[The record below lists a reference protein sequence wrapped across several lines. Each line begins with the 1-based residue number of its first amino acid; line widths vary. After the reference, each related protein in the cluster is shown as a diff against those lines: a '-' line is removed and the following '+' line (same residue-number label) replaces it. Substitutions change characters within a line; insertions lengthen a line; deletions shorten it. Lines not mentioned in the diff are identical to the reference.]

1 MERIGAFIPYTA
13 SHHDTKGEIM
23 RKFLLILFLVV
34 CPLTVFAEEE
44 KPVSLEQ
51 LILQQHFTQKE
62 LERTLTL
69 IKKEETRTQGDIA
82 QLELDLKRQ
91 KLVIEAMHRHA
102 GEVARA
108 YYTGERAN
116 LLTLLLNAEN
126 FNEFLLMFDFIQI
139 LYDRDMQRLEM
150 YQTERT
156 KLVTMQE
163 EEHNRLAQLKELR
176 QKYEAQLSEMLAI
189 QAEKEKNVQK
199 LDDPTTVEALM
210 DHLIADWQK
219 RGLPAFQTFFGV
231 LADVMVQVPEL
242 ATPDRIQSDGLFSH
256 TLVINQDDFNQFLMN
271 KDELFKQSHFS
282 FEDNKLIVDGTYEHM
297 QLRLVGTY
305 ELVSPSELK
314 FHISELYFDGFAL
327 PPSTVADME
336 KMYDLGFYPGLISPN
351 IQVEGISM
359 QDEELKLHL
368 RLNLPFGF
376 GSK

>member
-1 MERIGAFIPYTA
+1 
-13 SHHDTKGEIM
+13 M
-23 RKFLLILFLVV
+23 RKFLLILFLLV

-69 IKKEETRTQGDIA
+69 IKAEETRTQGDIA

-139 LYDRDMQRLEM
+139 LYDRDMQRLES

-156 KLVTMQE
+156 KLVAMQQD
-163 EEHNRLAQLKELR
+163 EHNRLVQLKDLR
-176 QKYEAQLSEMLAI
+176 KKYEAQLAEMLAI
-189 QAEKEKNVQK
+189 QEEKEKNVQK

-210 DHLIADWQK
+210 DHLIADWQN
-219 RGLPAFQTFFGV
+219 RGLPAFQTFFGL

-256 TLVINQDDFNQFLMN
+256 TLTIKQDEFNQFLMN

-282 FEDNKLIVDGTYEHM
+282 FEDNKLIVEGTYDHM

-305 ELVSPSELK
+305 ELVSPVQLK
-314 FHISELYFDGFAL
+314 FHIAELYFDGFAL
-327 PPSTVADME
+327 PQSTVEEME
-336 KMYDLGFYPGLISPN
+336 KMYDLGFYPELISPN
-351 IQVEGISM
+351 IQVEGITM
-359 QDEELKLHL
+359 QNKELKLHL
-368 RLNLPFGF
+368 RLNMPFGF
-376 GSK
+376 GKK